1 MHGAT
6 ITTAMTHI
14 ATAEE
19 LDGRAVDWMEQVGDE
34 QYQAGCRIRQSR
46 PPTI

>member
-6 ITTAMTHI
+6 ATTAMTHI

-19 LDGRAVDWMEQVGDE
+19 LDGRVVDRMEHVGDE
-34 QYQAGCRIRQSR
+34 QSNKARKR
-46 PPTI
+46 